1 MGWRFASPGMIR
13 FHIESL
19 QKGIIMKKRGFTL
32 IELLVVIA
40 IIGIL
45 AAILLPALAR
55 AREAAR
61 RASCANNLKQIG
73 LSLKMYSNEDKGEKM
88 PPIQFQWYW
97 NPSAPR
103 DVLPNSGLLSNSDNL
118 LLNFIPRIT
127 TMYPE
132 YMPDPNILICP
143 SDQSNGIRD
152 TNNAS
157 CIAMSGDWE
166 CLGSG
171 NGGECGDECGIIDFA
186 GSSYAY
192 LGWAFDKLETTQSMT
207 DNPSNENMNIFAII
221 ALTDPNLDPDFAN
234 VQAPTQTTQVFAKF
248 LNRWVSDCLAL
259 VTSDPVAG
267 QDCWNNSPDRDEDNV
282 VDPAD
287 TTRGYGNGDSDQVYR
302 LREGIERALITDI
315 NNPGASARAQSAIFM
330 AWDRTSTVAAGFN
343 HVPGG
348 SNVLYLD
355 GHVDFI
361 RYPGAADSPLNR
373 GFAAFFG
380 ELAKLD

>member
-1 MGWRFASPGMIR
+1 
-13 FHIESL
+13 
-19 QKGIIMKKRGFTL
+19 MKKKGFTL

-88 PPIQFQWYW
+88 PPHQYMWYW
-97 NPSAPR
+97 NPSIPRNVAPN
-103 DVLPNSGLLSNSDNL
+103 DALNGNNL
-118 LLNFIPRIT
+118 LLTFAPRT
-127 TMYPE
+127 TTIYPE

-143 SDQSNGIRD
+143 SDSSNGLRE
-152 TNNAS
+152 TSNAG
-157 CIAMSGDWE
+157 CIAVSNDFA
-166 CLGSG
+166 CPGSG
-171 NGGECGDECGIIDFA
+171 NVGDGTDDCGAGVECGIINRVGD
-186 GSSYAY
+186 SYAY
-192 LGWAFDKLETTQSMT
+192 LGYVYDKFETPQLLGDAPGGGLS
-207 DNPSNENMNIFAII
+207 IAAIAAII
-221 ALTDPNLDPDFAN
+221 DPGLDPAFAN
-234 VQAPTQTTQVFAKF
+234 VPAPTQAAQITAKMWNHQ
-248 LNRWVSDCLAL
+248 LTVCVGLPNPIDA
-259 VTSDPVAG
+259 
-267 QDCWNNSPDRDEDNV
+267 QDCYNNDGDRDWDGI

-287 TTRGYGNGDSDQVYR
+287 PNLPYGNGDSDTVYR

-315 NNPGASARAQSAIFM
+315 NNPGASARAQSAIFI
-330 AWDRTSTVAAGFN
+330 AYDITSTVAAGFN

-361 RYPGAADSPLNR
+361 RYPGPADSPLSR
-373 GFAAFFG
+373 SAASFVG
-380 ELAKLD
+380 ELSKV

>member
-1 MGWRFASPGMIR
+1 
-13 FHIESL
+13 
-19 QKGIIMKKRGFTL
+19 
-32 IELLVVIA
+32 VIA

-88 PPIQFQWYW
+88 PPIQFFWYW

-103 DVLPNSGLLSNSDNL
+103 DLPPNDGFIGSGNIYLS
-118 LLNFIPRIT
+118 FAPRTT

-143 SDQSNGIRD
+143 SDQSNAIRD
-152 TNNAS
+152 SNNAACLALS
-157 CIAMSGDWE
+157 AEWE
-166 CLGSG
+166 CVGSG
-171 NGGECGDECGIIDFA
+171 NVGDGDEDCGDGLECGIIGSA
-186 GSSYAY
+186 GASYAY
-192 LGWAFDKLETTQSMT
+192 LGWAFDKLETTQSMA
-207 DNPSNENMNIFAII
+207 DNPSGEPLTIFQII
-221 ALTDPNLDPDFAN
+221 SASDPDLDPNFAN
-234 VQAPTQTTQVFAKF
+234 VQAPTQTTQVFNKF
-248 LNRWVSDCLAL
+248 LSRQLLCVG
-259 VTSDPVAG
+259 TG
-267 QDCWNNSPDRDEDNV
+267 TIIEQQDCVNNNSDRDEENV

-287 TTRGYGNGDSDQVYR
+287 TNRPYGNGDSDTVYR

-315 NNPGASARAQSAIFM
+315 NNPGASARAQSAIFVS
-330 AWDRTSTVAAGFN
+330 WDITSTVAAGFN

-361 RYPGAADSPLNR
+361 RYPGPADSPLNR
-373 GFAAFFG
+373 GFAAFAG
-380 ELAKLD
+380 GIAGLD